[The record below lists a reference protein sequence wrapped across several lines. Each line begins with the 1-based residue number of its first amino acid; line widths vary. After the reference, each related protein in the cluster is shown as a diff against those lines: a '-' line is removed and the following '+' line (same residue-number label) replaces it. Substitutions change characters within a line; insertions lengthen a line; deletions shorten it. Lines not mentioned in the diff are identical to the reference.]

1 MASSLLTGL
10 VPSSAAQRAVMG
22 IVSFSSRTAFCGSRL
37 HNLKLVGNNVS
48 RSGKGR
54 GNALGCRAAL
64 AVGRG
69 ERRGS
74 GEDWMFDPLELGNNN
89 DASLPNFWGA
99 IESSVLQQSRSGSG
113 RSSGSSSSKG
123 AAGAYNCLMEFNF
136 TVHIGLNF
144 TLPLEIRSSNSR
156 QGYIHCRESDDEVS
170 RNGCPRRFLWMAH
183 GHMAFCSNFCLLLFV
198 LR

>member
-10 VPSSAAQRAVMG
+10 VPASAAQRAAVMG
-22 IVSFSSRTAFCGSRL
+22 NVSFSFSSRTAFCGSRL
-37 HNLKLVGNNVS
+37 HNLKLVGNNNVS

-74 GEDWMFDPLELGNNN
+74 GEDWMFDPLELGNNDK

-123 AAGAYNCLMEFNF
+123 AAGAYNWFDGVQFHCAHWSEF
-136 TVHIGLNF
+136 HIASG
-144 TLPLEIRSSNSR
+144 
-156 QGYIHCRESDDEVS
+156 D
-170 RNGCPRRFLWMAH
+170 
-183 GHMAFCSNFCLLLFV
+183 
-198 LR
+198 